1 MTTSIDEYLAET
13 SKPQRA
19 VLEKLRGQI
28 NRAAPGAEETISYRI
43 PTFKYKGRP
52 LLYFAAHSEH
62 CSLYPVTEGMLEV
75 GGEELAARR
84 TGKGTIR
91 FTPDDPLP
99 ARLVAK
105 ITKARVAEIEEKK
118 S

>member
-1 MTTSIDEYLAET
+1 MAATIDEYLADVTDE
-13 SKPQRA
+13 QRV
-19 VLEKLRGQI
+19 VLERLRSQI
-28 NRAAPGAEETISYRI
+28 RKAAPAATETISYRI

-52 LLYFAAHSEH
+52 LLYFAAFRDH
-62 CSLYPVTEGMLEV
+62 CSLYPVTDGMLEV

-105 ITKARVAEIEEKK
+105 VTKARVAEIEGKA
-118 S
+118 

>member
-1 MTTSIDEYLAET
+1 MADTIDEYLADVTDE
-13 SKPQRA
+13 QRV
-19 VLEKLRGQI
+19 VLERLRSQI
-28 NRAAPGAEETISYRI
+28 RKAAPAATETISYRI
-43 PTFKYKGRP
+43 PTFKYQGRP
-52 LLYFAAHSEH
+52 LLYFAAFRDH

-105 ITKARVAEIEEKK
+105 VTKARVTEIEAKA
-118 S
+118 